1 MFMEVYA
8 LAKTINMLEEWNPDY
23 SAFFIRHSVLSDVP
37 IANLLKKLT

>member
-23 SAFFIRHSVLSDVP
+23 SAFFIRRTHC
-37 IANLLKKLT
+37 